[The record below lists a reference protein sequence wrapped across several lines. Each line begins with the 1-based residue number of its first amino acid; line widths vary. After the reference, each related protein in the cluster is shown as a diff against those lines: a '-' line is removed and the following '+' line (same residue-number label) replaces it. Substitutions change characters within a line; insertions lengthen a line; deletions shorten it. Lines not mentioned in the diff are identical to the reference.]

1 MLYGSNKGS
10 ALAEN
15 LVLDRVLYAEFWS
28 QVGRNF
34 EDIQRFIV
42 RSSDE
47 ISTIESKADW
57 LSRSRITS
65 AFESHF

>member
-15 LVLDRVLYAEFWS
+15 LVLDRVLYTEFWP

-34 EDIQRFIV
+34 EDIERFIV

-57 LSRSRITS
+57 LSRSRITG

>member
-34 EDIQRFIV
+34 EDIERFIV

-47 ISTIESKADW
+47 ISAIESKADW
-57 LSRSRITS
+57 LARSRITG